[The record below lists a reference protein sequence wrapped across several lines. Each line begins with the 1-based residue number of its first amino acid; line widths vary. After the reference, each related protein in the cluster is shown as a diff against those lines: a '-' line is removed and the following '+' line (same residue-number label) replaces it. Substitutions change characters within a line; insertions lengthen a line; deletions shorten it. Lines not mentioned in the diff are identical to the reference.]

1 MRCRWCNGKARV
13 THVTHRAD
21 GTHRWLRCFDCH
33 GGFRTLETY
42 LIPKPGPPL
51 GSKKS
56 GPAANGSRN
65 GASVLTEE
73 DVTRLR
79 QMAADG
85 VMQKEIARIYGIMPN
100 TVSRIVN
107 RKAWRHIP

>member
-1 MRCRWCNGKARV
+1 MRCRWCNGTTKV
-13 THVTHRAD
+13 VHVTHRTD
-21 GTHRWLRCFDCH
+21 GTHRWLRCFDCN
-33 GGFRTLETY
+33 GSTRTVETY
-42 LIPKPGPPL
+42 LIPKPGPPT

>member
-1 MRCRWCNGKARV
+1 
-13 THVTHRAD
+13 
-21 GTHRWLRCFDCH
+21 
-33 GGFRTLETY
+33 
-42 LIPKPGPPL
+42 
-51 GSKKS
+51 
-56 GPAANGSRN
+56 
-65 GASVLTEE
+65 VLTEE

-85 VMQKEIARIYGIMPN
+85 MMQKEIARIYGIMPN